1 LAELDLQRIELLIG
15 KTPEAS
21 VFSVFIEQVAN
32 RTLLE
37 YRRHLQW
44 GGKRGESL
52 YTHVLNGI
60 QVLETLRSLLSLSDT
75 DARVLYTA
83 FTVHDLNKV
92 LQSNE
97 GFAKLAVAENVAGE
111 IRRLELDRFFPNWEE
126 YLADI
131 TSLIRAHSG
140 HHHSGGERL
149 IVRREPVYRLGLERV
164 NALLNL
170 MRAADVIDL
179 SHTLDERTHKNEFL
193 SHVNAYLADSGQARQ
208 LQLFSH
214 RLTEQRGIL
223 TNVVH
228 NAIVEDLTTQHRVT
242 ALLYYPDGVTY
253 LVEKGQS
260 PAVTHDDLTRI
271 GSNVADAIAGL
282 TIGKFEEF
290 IQSTGQGIKVDGKCL
305 ELGVPFRSIW
315 NEVYNRVQRRN
326 FEPADVNAKAREW
339 GERGFEKA
347 SKAYPAEAERVRAAL
362 TDARPLVSIEPG
374 RLRLAELIRSYYIF
388 LNKHF
393 ARSIPDAWEHIYRLL
408 ELPESQWPYYAYFD
422 ALWARSYV
430 MVSDLSLDEE
440 QIYRR
445 IERDGE
451 VLAAV
456 EGQGED
462 SRAQLFTQYLQLY
475 AVFESGERELTFD
488 NHLSHYVTSQH
499 RQCVFCSGPFP
510 TDKWMSADVRSDITV
525 QTFSNRLR
533 GGPGEPKKHIC
544 AVCQHQFLLE
554 KLNYPEVRGES
565 TLYLHLY
572 PYSFLTL
579 PFIEGLNATLQRIVT
594 EDTAVQALNMNVT
607 QAIDTYITS
616 RTVTPTFRARTD
628 KNRPQPYGVYL
639 PRYTETVGNLLI
651 FPINPAGANDTER
664 FLFALWNALLLQR
677 HFGVKV
683 LMSNM
688 AVAPLGKEEM
698 SDLYV
703 DNIPLGCSGL
713 LRRNDYAQFAD
724 SSNRPGALE
733 ELWQDVGHLFA
744 LRRLTF
750 SDGADHTAALVRALF
765 GSPMLIFYETEKLL
779 ERRVRSQSER
789 AGGLLTSLAQQAL
802 PHVRSLALS
811 RGGNFMTELSTQ
823 MQRLAEI
830 AWQNGLRGRSL
841 EKSSLL
847 FPLDDVLQKF
857 SRIGGAADV
866 ETLKAASVQ
875 DIFDHL
881 SRIADERYRPGR
893 KKWDAVKQFVD
904 GWFDDVLAVYGGN
917 HRKLLNDEKL
927 LRSAFHFY
935 VREQIIAKAAKGQED
950 MPLDELPIEDDATVE
965 A

>member
-1 LAELDLQRIELLIG
+1 MDELDLQHIELLIG
-15 KTPEAS
+15 KKTQS
-21 VFSVFIEQVAN
+21 VFSDYLDRVGN

-44 GGKRGESL
+44 GGKAGESL
-52 YTHVLNGI
+52 YAHVLNGI
-60 QVLETLRSLLSLSDT
+60 QVLETLRVLLNLSDIE
-75 DARVLYTA
+75 ARLLFTA

-92 LQSNE
+92 LQNNE
-97 GFAKLAVAENVAGE
+97 GFGKLAVAENVAGE
-111 IRRLELDRFFPNWEE
+111 VRRLGLDRFFLAWEE

-179 SHTLDERTHKNEFL
+179 SHTLDERTHKQEFL
-193 SHVNAYLADSGQARQ
+193 GYINAYLADSGQARQ

-223 TNVVH
+223 SNVIH
-228 NAIVEDLTTQHRVT
+228 NAIVEDMIARYQITP
-242 ALLYYPDGVTY
+242 LLYYPDGVTY
-253 LVEKGQS
+253 LVEKGKS
-260 PAVTHDDLTRI
+260 PTIVDDDLARI
-271 GSNVADAIAGL
+271 GAKVAGVIAGL
-282 TIGKFEEF
+282 TTGKFEEF

-305 ELGVPFRSIW
+305 ELGVPFHSIW
-315 NEVYNRVQRRN
+315 REIYNRIQRRN
-326 FEPADVNAKAREW
+326 FDPIDMDAKARDW
-339 GERGFEKA
+339 AERGFEKA
-347 SKAYPAEAERVRAAL
+347 SKAHPAEAQRVRAAL
-362 TDARPLVSIEPG
+362 TDAKSLVGADPN

-393 ARSIPDAWEHIYRLL
+393 AKGIANTWEHIYRLL
-408 ELPESQWPYYAYFD
+408 ELPEAQWPYYTYFD
-422 ALWARSYV
+422 ALWARPYV
-430 MVSDLSLDEE
+430 LVNDVSLDEE
-440 QIYRR
+440 QVYRR
-445 IERDGE
+445 IEQDGE
-451 VLAAV
+451 AV
-456 EGQGED
+456 TGAGEQD
-462 SRAQLFTQYLQLY
+462 DNFRAQLFNQYLQLY
-475 AVFESGERELTFD
+475 AVFEHDERQVPFDKHLT
-488 NHLSHYVTSQH
+488 HYVTSQH

-533 GGPGEPKKHIC
+533 GGPGEPKKYIC

-554 KLNYPEVRGES
+554 KLNYPEVRGEN

-572 PYSFLTL
+572 PYSFLTH
-579 PFIEGLNATLQRIVT
+579 PFIEGLNATVRRIVS
-594 EDTAVQALNMNVT
+594 EDTAVQALNMNVP
-607 QAIDTYITS
+607 QAIDAYLAT
-616 RTVTPTFRARTD
+616 RTTTPTFRARTE
-628 KNRPQPYGVYL
+628 KNRPQPYGIYL
-639 PRYTETVGNLLI
+639 PRYAETTGNLLI
-651 FPINPAGANDTER
+651 FPINPAGDNETDR

-698 SDLYV
+698 PDLYV
-703 DNIPLGCSGL
+703 DNIPLGCGGL
-713 LRRNDYAQFAD
+713 LRRNDYAQFMD
-724 SSNRPGALE
+724 GSNRPGPLE
-733 ELWQDVGHLFA
+733 ELWQDVGHLFT

-750 SDGADHTAALVRALF
+750 SDGADHTDVLVRALF
-765 GSPMLIFYETEKLL
+765 GNPLLIFYETEKLL
-779 ERRVRSQSER
+779 ERRVRGQTER
-789 AGGLLTSLAQQAL
+789 TGGSLTTLTRQAF

-811 RGGNFMTELSTQ
+811 RGGYFMTQLSEQ
-823 MQRLAEI
+823 LQRLAQI

-847 FPLDDVLQKF
+847 FPLDDVLQKL
-857 SRIGGAADV
+857 SRIGGAVDI

-881 SRIADERYRPGR
+881 SRIANERYKPGR
-893 KKWDAVKQFVD
+893 KKWEAVKQFVD
-904 GWFDDVLAVYGGN
+904 GWFDDVIAVYGGN

-935 VREQIIAKAAKGQED
+935 VREQIVARTPKGQED
-950 MPLDELPIEDDATVE
+950 TPLDEMLIEDE
-965 A
+965 AITEA

>member
-1 LAELDLQRIELLIG
+1 MAELDLQHIELLIG
-15 KTPEAS
+15 KKTPS
-21 VFSVFIEQVAN
+21 VFSDYVDQVGNQA
-32 RTLLE
+32 LLD

-44 GGKRGESL
+44 GGKEGESL

-60 QVLETLRSLLSLSDT
+60 QVLETLRPLLKLSDVES
-75 DARVLYTA
+75 RVLFTA

-92 LQSNE
+92 LQSND
-97 GFAKLAVAENVAGE
+97 GFSKLAIAENVAGE
-111 IRRLELDRFFPNWEE
+111 IQRLGLDRFFPTWEE

-149 IVRREPVYRLGLERV
+149 IVRREPVYRLGLARV
-164 NALLNL
+164 NVLLNL

-179 SHTLDERTHKNEFL
+179 SHTLDERTHKQDFL
-193 SHVNAYLADSGQARQ
+193 GYVNAYLADSGQARQ

-223 TNVVH
+223 TNVIH
-228 NAIVEDLTTQHRVT
+228 NVIVEDLTAYYQITP
-242 ALLYYPDGVTY
+242 LLYYPDGVVY
-253 LVEKGQS
+253 LAEKGQS
-260 PAVTHDDLTRI
+260 LAITNDDLTRI
-271 GSNVADAIAGL
+271 GARVAGVIAGL
-282 TIGKFEEF
+282 TTGKFEEF

-315 NEVYNRVQRRN
+315 REIYNRVQRRG
-326 FEPADVNAKAREW
+326 FDPADVDAKAREW
-339 GERGFEKA
+339 AERGFEKA
-347 SKAYPAEAERVRAAL
+347 SKAHPSEAERVRTAL
-362 TDARPLVSIEPG
+362 DGASPLVGAVPN

-393 ARSIPDAWEHIYRLL
+393 AKSIPDAWEHIYRLL
-408 ELPESQWPYYAYFD
+408 ELPDAQRPYYAYFD
-422 ALWARSYV
+422 ALWARAYV
-430 MVSDLSLDEE
+430 LVNDISLDEE
-440 QIYRR
+440 QVYRR
-445 IERDGE
+445 IEQDGE
-451 VLAAV
+451 AV
-456 EGQGED
+456 TGVVEQGED
-462 SRAQLFTQYLQLY
+462 FRAQLFTQYLQLY
-475 AVFESGERELTFD
+475 AVFGNGERQVAFD
-488 NHLSHYVTSQH
+488 DHLAHYVTSQH

-533 GGPGEPKKHIC
+533 GGPGEPKKYVC

-572 PYSFLTL
+572 PYSFLTR
-579 PFIEGLNATLQRIVT
+579 PFIEGLNATVQRIVS
-594 EDTAVQALNMNVT
+594 EDTAVQSLNMNVV
-607 QAIDTYITS
+607 QAMDTYLAT
-616 RTVTPTFRARTD
+616 RTVTPTFRTRTE

-639 PRYTETVGNLLI
+639 PRYAETIGNLLI
-651 FPINPAGANDTER
+651 FPINPGGGNETER
-664 FLFALWNALLLQR
+664 FLFALWNALILQR

-698 SDLYV
+698 PDLYV

-713 LRRNDYAQFAD
+713 LRRNNYAQFED
-724 SSNRPGALE
+724 GSNRPGPLE
-733 ELWQDVGHLFA
+733 ELWQDVEHLFA

-765 GSPMLIFYETEKLL
+765 GNPLMIFHETEKLL
-779 ERRVRSQSER
+779 ERRVRSQAER

-811 RGGNFMTELSTQ
+811 RGGYFMTQLSKQ

-847 FPLDDVLQKF
+847 FPLDDVLQKL
-857 SRIGGAADV
+857 SRIGGATDV

-881 SRIADERYRPGR
+881 SRIADDRYKPGR
-893 KKWDAVKQFVD
+893 KKWEAVKQFVD
-904 GWFDDVLAVYGGN
+904 GWFDDVLTVYGGN

-935 VREQIIAKAAKGQED
+935 VREQIVARAAKGQED
-950 MPLDELPIEDDATVE
+950 APLDDLPIEDE
-965 A
+965 AVAEA

>member
-1 LAELDLQRIELLIG
+1 LAELDLQHIELLIG
-15 KTPEAS
+15 KKTPS
-21 VFSVFIEQVAN
+21 VFSDYVDQVGNQA
-32 RTLLE
+32 LLD

-44 GGKRGESL
+44 GGKEGESL

-60 QVLETLRSLLSLSDT
+60 QVLETLRPLLKLPDVES
-75 DARVLYTA
+75 RVLFTA

-92 LQSNE
+92 LQSND
-97 GFAKLAVAENVAGE
+97 GFSKLAIAENVADE
-111 IRRLELDRFFPNWEE
+111 IRRLGLDRFFPTWEE

-149 IVRREPVYRLGLERV
+149 IARREPVYRLGLARV

-179 SHTLDERTHKNEFL
+179 SHTLDERTHKQDFL
-193 SHVNAYLADSGQARQ
+193 GYVNAYLADSDQSRQ

-223 TNVVH
+223 TNVIH
-228 NAIVEDLTTQHRVT
+228 NAIVEDLIAQYHITP
-242 ALLYYPDGVTY
+242 LLYYPDGVVY
-253 LVEKGQS
+253 FAEKGQS
-260 PAVTHDDLTRI
+260 VELTLPDLARIGTRI
-271 GSNVADAIAGL
+271 AAAISGL
-282 TIGKFEEF
+282 TTAKFRDF
-290 IQSTGQGIKVDGKCL
+290 ILPRPSGIQVDAKCL
-305 ELGVPFRSIW
+305 ELGVPFAALLREIYGIIQKREPVPSEYDAKVREW
-315 NEVYNRVQRRN
+315 AVRN
-326 FEPADVNAKAREW
+326 FEKT
-339 GERGFEKA
+339 
-347 SKAYPAEAERVRAAL
+347 SKTYPAEVERMKTVLNGSAL
-362 TDARPLVSIEPG
+362 LVGSDSN
-374 RLRLAELIRSYYIF
+374 RLRLAELIRSYYTF

-393 ARSIPDAWEHIYRLL
+393 AKSFPDTWEHIYRLL
-408 ELPESQWPYYAYFD
+408 ELPEAQSSYYAYFD
-422 ALWARSYV
+422 ALWARAYV
-430 MVSDLSLDEE
+430 LVNDVSLDEE
-440 QIYRR
+440 QVYRR
-445 IERDGE
+445 IEQDGE
-451 VLAAV
+451 AVTGAA
-456 EGQGED
+456 GQGED
-462 SRAQLFTQYLQLY
+462 FRAQLFTQYLQLY
-475 AVFESGERELTFD
+475 AVFESGERQVAFD
-488 NHLSHYVTSQH
+488 DHLAHYVTSQH
-499 RQCVFCSGPFP
+499 RQCVFCSGPFS

-533 GGPGEPKKHIC
+533 GGPGEPKKYVC
-544 AVCQHQFLLE
+544 SVCQHQFLLE

-572 PYSFLTL
+572 PYSFLTR
-579 PFIEGLNATLQRIVT
+579 PFIEGLNATLQRIVS
-594 EDTAVQALNMNVT
+594 EDTAVQALNMNVA
-607 QAIDTYITS
+607 QAMDTYLAT
-616 RTVTPTFRARTD
+616 RTVTPTFRARTE

-639 PRYTETVGNLLI
+639 PRYAETTGNLLI
-651 FPINPAGANDTER
+651 FPINPGGGNETER

-688 AVAPLGKEEM
+688 AVAPLSKEEM
-698 SDLYV
+698 PDLYV
-703 DNIPLGCSGL
+703 DNIPLGCGGL

-724 SSNRPGALE
+724 GSNRPGPLE
-733 ELWQDVGHLFA
+733 ALWQDVGHLFS

-765 GSPMLIFYETEKLL
+765 GNPLLIFYETEKLL
-779 ERRVRSQSER
+779 ERRVRSQAER
-789 AGGLLTSLAQQAL
+789 AGGLLTSLAQQAF
-802 PHVRSLALS
+802 PHIRSLALS
-811 RGGNFMTELSTQ
+811 RGGDFMTQLSKQ

-847 FPLDDVLQKF
+847 FPLDDVLQKL
-857 SRIGGAADV
+857 SRIGGAADI

-881 SRIADERYRPGR
+881 SRIADDRYKPGR
-893 KKWDAVKQFVD
+893 KKWEAAKQFVD

-935 VREQIIAKAAKGQED
+935 VREQIVARAAKGQED
-950 MPLDELPIEDDATVE
+950 VPLDELPIEDE
-965 A
+965 AAAEA